1 MFFNKLSGLVHGPR
15 ALSPT
20 HRFVEKVVA
29 ALGDSITEA
38 NNFESIL
45 AQALHSAEEYYHRQ
59 IKAIPGPFE
68 ISVSDSDSNPFFQT
82 VFPGAEDVQAALG
95 RSIEVRDFL
104 PPLSREGKL
113 EFFGLLGFRET
124 AGRNNVPGLQFADHT
139 IRSIG
144 HSEAYC
150 RESLRN
156 SCLHRLLGQFR
167 EHVEILRNR
176 GRILKSEWNIENG
189 ASASTP
195 KDDQAPEFVL
205 AERELQPDNLL
216 KGLVAWLETPENHL
230 SLGSSDIAVTDLL
243 HGRTELPVMRC
254 ADRRHWVVSLVQ
266 IPVQEALDALAR
278 ESRCHRY
285 ILI

>member
-1 MFFNKLSGLVHGPR
+1 MFFNKLNGLVRGPR

-29 ALGDSITEA
+29 ALGESITGA
-38 NNFESIL
+38 NNFEPIL
-45 AQALHSAEEYYHRQ
+45 TQALHAAEGYYHQ
-59 IKAIPGPFE
+59 QVMAIPGPFE
-68 ISVSDSDSNPFFQT
+68 VSVSDPGNNPFFST
-82 VFPGAEDVQAALG
+82 VFAGPEDVQAALG
-95 RSIEVRDFL
+95 RSIEIRDFL
-104 PPLSREGKL
+104 PPLAREGKL
-113 EFFGLLGFRET
+113 EFFGLLGFRERS
-124 AGRNNVPGLQFADHT
+124 ARDGELDLQFADHT

-144 HSEAYC
+144 YSEEYC

-176 GRILKSEWNIENG
+176 GRLLKTEWNIENG
-189 ASASTP
+189 VNVSTA
-195 KDDQAPEFVL
+195 KDGQAPEFVL

-230 SLGSSDIAVTDLL
+230 SLGPSNIAVTDPWQ
-243 HGRTELPVMRC
+243 GRKELPVMRC

-266 IPVQEALDALAR
+266 MSVQDAMDALAS

>member
-1 MFFNKLSGLVHGPR
+1 MFFNKLSGLVRGPR
-15 ALSPT
+15 AMSPT

-29 ALGDSITEA
+29 ALGESITEA

-45 AQALHSAEEYYHRQ
+45 AQALHAAELYYHQ
-59 IKAIPGPFE
+59 QVQAIPGPFE
-68 ISVSDSDSNPFFQT
+68 VSASEPSNTPFFQT
-82 VFPGAEDVQAALG
+82 IFPVRDDVQTALG

-104 PPLSREGKL
+104 PALAKDGHE
-113 EFFGLLGFRET
+113 EFFALLGVREKT
-124 AGRNNVPGLQFADHT
+124 AGENDPGLRFADHT

-144 HSEAYC
+144 HSEEYC

-167 EHVEILRNR
+167 DHVQTLRNR
-176 GRILKSEWNIENG
+176 ERILKTEWNIENRVN
-189 ASASTP
+189 ASASNEG
-195 KDDQAPEFVL
+195 QEPEFVL
-205 AERELQPDNLL
+205 AEQELRPDNLL
-216 KGLVAWLETPENHL
+216 KGLVRWLETPENHL
-230 SLGSSDIAVTDLL
+230 RIESSNIAVADPWR
-243 HGRTELPVMRC
+243 GMTELPVMRC

-266 IPVQEALDALAR
+266 IPVQEALNALAS